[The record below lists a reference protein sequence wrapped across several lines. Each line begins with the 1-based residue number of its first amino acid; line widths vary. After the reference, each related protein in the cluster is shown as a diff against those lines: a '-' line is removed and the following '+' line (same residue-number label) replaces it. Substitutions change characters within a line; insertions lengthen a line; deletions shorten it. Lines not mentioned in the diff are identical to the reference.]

1 MKNVFF
7 TERQQHLV
15 IVRSRIRRLNFMR
28 STAERVNLIRLY
40 ETYGILG
47 PFRNHKFSRVY
58 NSYCDKKLQFTIIR
72 SLKTFYYLATK
83 FY

>member
-40 ETYGILG
+40 GTYGILD

-58 NSYCDKKLQFTIIR
+58 NSYCDKNY
-72 SLKTFYYLATK
+72 SLLLLDL
-83 FY
+83 

>member
-15 IVRSRIRRLNFMR
+15 IVRSRIRRLNFML
-28 STAERVNLIRLY
+28 STAERVKLIRLY
-40 ETYGILG
+40 GTYGILG

-58 NSYCDKKLQFTIIR
+58 NSYCDKNY
-72 SLKTFYYLATK
+72 SLLLLDL
-83 FY
+83 